1 MTLTRGLIEKKVYK
15 IVCSCAFH
23 GSGEN
28 ALVIFQ
34 NDQPGLA
41 P

>member
-15 IVCSCAFH
+15 IVYFCAFH

-28 ALVIFQ
+28 TLVIFQ